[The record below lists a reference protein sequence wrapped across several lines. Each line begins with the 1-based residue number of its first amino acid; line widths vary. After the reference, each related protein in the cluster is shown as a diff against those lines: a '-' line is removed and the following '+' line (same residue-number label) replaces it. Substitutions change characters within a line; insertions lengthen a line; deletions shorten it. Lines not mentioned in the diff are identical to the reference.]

1 MSKYDQQFA
10 YDFVDYQQNLGKM
23 MQSSENIVILWNFP
37 VHPVNK
43 FFFYFLEFQ
52 NFESSPYSGSNYAY
66 SPTEFYSPAPS
77 SYQPNIF
84 TPTFETQENYNYK
97 DHPANAF
104 EDEPPLLEELEI
116 YPARIMEKSMA
127 VLNPFHTK
135 GLTDEADYL
144 FKENDLAG
152 PIAFY
157 LALAFCLFLSDTRK
171 DIFGYVYGLS
181 IITVI
186 LMYVLLQ
193 LMCTTITQSQSYITL
208 ISVAS
213 ILGYSI
219 LPLVGLGFFG
229 IFTPLNNKMGVILA
243 GGAVFMSTA
252 ASSRIFCLMTGD
264 PNQRYLIAYPCA
276 LTYVIFALLVL
287 F

>member
-1 MSKYDQQFA
+1 
-10 YDFVDYQQNLGKM
+10 
-23 MQSSENIVILWNFP
+23 
-37 VHPVNK
+37 
-43 FFFYFLEFQ
+43 
-52 NFESSPYSGSNYAY
+52 
-66 SPTEFYSPAPS
+66 
-77 SYQPNIF
+77 
-84 TPTFETQENYNYK
+84 
-97 DHPANAF
+97 
-104 EDEPPLLEELEI
+104 
-116 YPARIMEKSMA
+116 MEKSMA

-181 IITVI
+181 IISVI

-219 LPLVGLGFFG
+219 LPLVGLGFLG